1 LTLVKLWHWLAVG
14 VGAYLAFTLSSFP
27 AATAYA
33 WFAPASL
40 QLAGIE
46 GTVWSGRAAVGAV
59 AQLPLHD
66 VRWRVSAWPLLLGR
80 VSADLRAQLDDGFVT
95 AQVNATR
102 RRVELDDV
110 RASTSLPALRSFLP
124 IAGVRG
130 AASLKLSKLDLDVAK
145 AWPTKVVGELTLAQ
159 LETAPLIAVGP
170 RGTLVP
176 LGNYIVRFVDNAG
189 GINATI
195 NDTGG
200 PLELSGTFVLDAA
213 RTYKIDARIKPRAD
227 APQELVDG
235 LNVVTADPDAE
246 GRRPFTWSGTL

>member
-1 LTLVKLWHWLAVG
+1 MKLWHWLAVG
-14 VGAYLAFTLSSFP
+14 VGAYLAFTLSAFP

-33 WFAPASL
+33 WFAPASV

-46 GTVWSGRAAVGAV
+46 GTVWSGRASVGAV
-59 AQLPLHD
+59 ADLPLHD
-66 VRWRVSAWPLLLGR
+66 VRWRLSAWPLLLGR

-95 AQVNATR
+95 AQVKATR
-102 RRVELDDV
+102 SRVELNDV
-110 RASTSLPALRSFLP
+110 RASTSLPTLRNVLP

-145 AWPTKVVGELTLAQ
+145 AWPTRVVGELTLAE
-159 LETAPLIAVGP
+159 LETVPLISTGP
-170 RGTLVP
+170 RGKLVP
-176 LGNYIVRFVDNAG
+176 LGNYIVRFLDTAG
-189 GINATI
+189 GINATV

-200 PLELSGTFVLDAA
+200 PLEVSGTFALDAS

-235 LNVVTADPDAE
+235 LNVVTADPDGE
-246 GRRPFTWSGTL
+246 GRRPFTWGGKL